1 MLVLVSYDVS
11 TESEGGR
18 KRLRHVAKICQNH
31 GVRVQFSIFEC
42 HIDYAQLQSFR
53 NELLNE
59 IDEERDSLRFYL
71 LGNNFDRKVEHYG
84 VKPSLNLSSDT
95 LMI

>member
-31 GVRVQFSIFEC
+31 GIRVQFSIFEC

-53 NELLNE
+53 SELLNE

-84 VKPSLNLSSDT
+84 VKPSINLSNDT